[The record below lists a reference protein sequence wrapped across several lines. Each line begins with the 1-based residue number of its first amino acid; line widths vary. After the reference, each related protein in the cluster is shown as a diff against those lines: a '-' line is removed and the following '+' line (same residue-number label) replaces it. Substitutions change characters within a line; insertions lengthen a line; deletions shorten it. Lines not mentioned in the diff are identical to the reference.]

1 MKPSPSIYLD
11 TSFFTGL
18 LENEEGRQEKA
29 KAVLRYERALSAKFH
44 TSFLTLNEFAVK
56 YYDKYRKQSDCEQ
69 RVNEAIASI
78 RVIAKI
84 HGIDD
89 DIAKDSARIMSIW
102 GEIQNLKPPNEPR
115 DRKHRWDSI
124 HLATANVVKVDRA
137 YAFDGRGLWIHFPK
151 AELKGIVQIISP
163 AKLPDNLFTL
173 LEPQKSAE
181 EKPTGVKSEPDSESK
196 VSPANTVEVRESDQR
211 IVEDKQDGET
221 LGSEEIVEAEK
232 PKATDEGGPS
242 ESSPKDVEN
251 GADGT

>member
-1 MKPSPSIYLD
+1 MKSSPSIYLD

-18 LENEEGRQEKA
+18 LENEEGRQENA

-102 GEIQNLKPPNEPR
+102 GEIQSLKPPDEPR

-151 AELKGIVQIISP
+151 AELKGIGQIISP

-173 LEPQKSAE
+173 LEKKQPDQE
-181 EKPTGVKSEPDSESK
+181 EKPEETATAPEHIARGPLALLDSGATTEIKSPSET
-196 VSPANTVEVRESDQR
+196 PNTE
-211 IVEDKQDGET
+211 GEKN
-221 LGSEEIVEAEK
+221 EQAEK
-232 PKATDEGGPS
+232 QKATDEGGPR
-242 ESSPKDVEN
+242 ESGSKSLN
-251 GADGT
+251 GPDGT